1 MKTLLDTAKAFLDDM
16 SPEQAL
22 AWAAA

>member
-1 MKTLLDTAKAFLDDM
+1 MRLLVETVEAFFTAM
-16 SPEQAL
+16 TPEQAL